1 MNAGDWGPSAGLEAL
16 RGLDLGAL
24 QPVDEDYQAGFIV
37 EAYALGLEP
46 AFAQARERFEER
58 IAEAVREQIGGDE
71 QRVHELQTAF
81 DAIRF
86 KHLLLPVWIYSYRWK
101 GRLRQ
106 VVVNGHNGRVAGERP
121 WSAWKIAGPVA
132 HKDVRVQW
140 PLGRLLALV

>member
-1 MNAGDWGPSAGLEAL
+1 MPLATVRGAAIHYVVLGEQGPWVSLSPGGRRE
-16 RGLDLGAL
+16 LGA
-24 QPVDEDYQAGFIV
+24 VRS
-37 EAYALGLEP
+37 LG
-46 AFAQARERFEER
+46 QR

-71 QRVHELQTAF
+71 QRVHALQTAF

-121 WSAWKIAGPVA
+121 WSAWKIAGLVLGLAALAGLVA
-132 HKDVRVQW
+132 
-140 PLGRLLALV
+140 LGVMQFQESSW